1 MFQILSFIKFKFEIM
16 CFGPCFIVNN
26 FMMILFF
33 SFSLFSDMQSG
44 CLGFR
49 ICIMFILKTSC
60 YYSYTL
66 NAHNLYVCPS
76 IQV

>member
-33 SFSLFSDMQSG
+33 FFLSFFGHAVWL
-44 CLGFR
+44 LR
-49 ICIMFILKTSC
+49 IQ
-60 YYSYTL
+60 
-66 NAHNLYVCPS
+66 NLYNGYFKNFLLLQLHTQCT
-76 IQV
+76 